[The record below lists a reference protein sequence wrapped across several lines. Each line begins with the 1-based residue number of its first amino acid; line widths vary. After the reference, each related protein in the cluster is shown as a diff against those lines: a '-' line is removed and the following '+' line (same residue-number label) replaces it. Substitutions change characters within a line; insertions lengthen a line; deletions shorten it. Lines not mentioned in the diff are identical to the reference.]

1 MCSPLTP
8 QAVAITTRTTVNW
21 LRNALRN
28 NKVITINFGAKRA
41 RIKDDQLVAKQR
53 TRMQRLRAHLAEV
66 TTTDRMIG
74 RPHAPAG
81 VFPEH
86 NGT

>member
-1 MCSPLTP
+1 MCSPLTR

-21 LRNALRN
+21 LLNALRN

-41 RIKDDQLVAKQR
+41 RIRGDRLVAKQR
-53 TRMQRLRAHLAEV
+53 TRIQRLRAHLAEV
-66 TTTDRMIG
+66 TTTGRMKG
-74 RPHAPAG
+74 RPHASAG

-86 NGT
+86 DGT